1 MWKLLISVALAC
13 LCTQT
18 MAQGFSQTAL
28 QLPDTISSGIFEIGI
43 SSARV
48 FAQDTYDDVS
58 LDTHLDTLFVLGL
71 KIVPFPSDNFY
82 LMNVIIYLN
91 SSGIQIFIIQV
102 V

>member
-1 MWKLLISVALAC
+1 
-13 LCTQT
+13 
-18 MAQGFSQTAL
+18 
-28 QLPDTISSGIFEIGI
+28 
-43 SSARV
+43 
-48 FAQDTYDDVS
+48 
-58 LDTHLDTLFVLGL
+58 LDTHLNTLFVLGL